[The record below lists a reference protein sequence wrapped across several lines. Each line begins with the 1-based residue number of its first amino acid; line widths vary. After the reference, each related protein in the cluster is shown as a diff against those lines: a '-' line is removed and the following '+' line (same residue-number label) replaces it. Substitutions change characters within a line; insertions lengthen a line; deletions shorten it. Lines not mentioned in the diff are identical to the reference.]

1 MRNILIL
8 LSTVSVAACS
18 GGGPT
23 TIGGN
28 AAPAAAPG
36 TTTTTTASTHTFVA
50 PTQTKTYQA
59 QGAAQS
65 YDYTYLERV
74 DYKKTPIT
82 TAQNIPVLDA
92 LGNPTYGAIDPLT
105 RTLVAAAQFDQVYKA
120 EARTVRNPGI
130 TVSYDPKNAQFALT
144 ISQNGLSDN
153 ITFQDPA
160 HRTDFA
166 GARTPQNGVP
176 SLNPTNDRTK
186 GIQYLEADSGSSA
199 TTYDV
204 STFFY
209 ELPGSNTKYVTYAG
223 FVRNHT
229 EDPTSTIVTNGV
241 STQTVDLRSVTK
253 RERVAFVF
261 GEQTP
266 NASVPKTG
274 TATFNGNMVAS
285 MVNNP
290 SFDTNPYQGTYFQWI
305 SGTAKVD
312 VNFGTGVVGTQLD
325 GTTLAPLYD
334 NRPLLSP
341 TTIPAGVT
349 YDGVAIPAG
358 AIFSAI
364 GAATI
369 DLVNA
374 GGFIGSFSRASLAFG
389 GVTTDLA
396 IVGSSLDGAFYGPA
410 AQEVGA
416 SFRIVGGIPD
426 QRVDIVGSFAGK

>member
-1 MRNILIL
+1 LC
-8 LSTVSVAACS
+8 A
-18 GGGPT
+18 
-23 TIGGN
+23 
-28 AAPAAAPG
+28 
-36 TTTTTTASTHTFVA
+36 
-50 PTQTKTYQA
+50 
-59 QGAAQS
+59 
-65 YDYTYLERV
+65 
-74 DYKKTPIT
+74 
-82 TAQNIPVLDA
+82 
-92 LGNPTYGAIDPLT
+92 
-105 RTLVAAAQFDQVYKA
+105 
-120 EARTVRNPGI
+120 
-130 TVSYDPKNAQFALT
+130 
-144 ISQNGLSDN
+144 
-153 ITFQDPA
+153 
-160 HRTDFA
+160 
-166 GARTPQNGVP
+166 
-176 SLNPTNDRTK
+176 
-186 GIQYLEADSGSSA
+186 
-199 TTYDV
+199 
-204 STFFY
+204 
-209 ELPGSNTKYVTYAG
+209 
-223 FVRNHT
+223 
-229 EDPTSTIVTNGV
+229 
-241 STQTVDLRSVTK
+241 TVDLHSVTK
-253 RERVAFVF
+253 RERAAFVF

-290 SFDTNPYQGTYFQWI
+290 LFDTNLSQSTYFQWI

-341 TTIPAGVT
+341 TTIPTGVA

-389 GVTTDLA
+389 GITTDLA
-396 IVGSSLDGAFYGPA
+396 IVGSSLDGAFYGPT